1 MNIES
6 ELRLAMML
14 GDDLE
19 SKVGEYK
26 EYKLQEFE
34 SKEDAIKASL
44 VMAYLEL
51 RGKLEGFEDDTN
63 YKNKMFIELMEGK
76 SKDDLIFMV
85 DDCVYL
91 LGK

>member
-34 SKEDAIKASL
+34 SKEDVIKVSL

>member
-34 SKEDAIKASL
+34 SKEDVIKASL

>member
-34 SKEDAIKASL
+34 SKEDVIKVSL

-51 RGKLEGFEDDTN
+51 RGKLEGFEDDTD